1 MAYLM
6 TAPTVLAEVE
16 RLQSLYPD
24 YAVRT
29 TGHSLGAAL
38 THLTSMMLIKNG
50 IEIESM
56 INFGQP
62 RMGDADY
69 AAFSNQ
75 VFVNQ
80 QRVVHHKDIFPHTPT
95 SGLPNYYL
103 HTRTE
108 IYEDSDGSYRVCDAS
123 GEDPTCSNQWHSY
136 QLSNADHYVYM
147 GMCIGPSCRCTE
159 VTTQFLQ

>member
-16 RLQSLYPD
+16 RLQSIYPD

-56 INFGQP
+56 INFG
-62 RMGDADY
+62 
-69 AAFSNQ
+69 
-75 VFVNQ
+75 
-80 QRVVHHKDIFPHTPT
+80 
-95 SGLPNYYL
+95 
-103 HTRTE
+103 
-108 IYEDSDGSYRVCDAS
+108 
-123 GEDPTCSNQWHSY
+123 
-136 QLSNADHYVYM
+136 
-147 GMCIGPSCRCTE
+147 
-159 VTTQFLQ
+159 